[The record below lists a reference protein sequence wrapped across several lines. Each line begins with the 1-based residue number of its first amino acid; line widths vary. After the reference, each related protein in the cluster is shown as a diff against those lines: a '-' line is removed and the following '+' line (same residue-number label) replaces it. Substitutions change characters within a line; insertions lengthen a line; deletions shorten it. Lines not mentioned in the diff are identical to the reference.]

1 MIWRGYLDYVYT
13 TCGRCQR
20 KVPIGECEWD
30 DGILVCRVY
39 NCKDVAIN
47 GAFEY
52 RVAQECSKDRQEL
65 QPDPKLINPVDPAS
79 QIETISARA
88 GGF

>member
-1 MIWRGYLDYVYT
+1 MIWRGYLEHTYF
-13 TCGRCQR
+13 TCMRCQQ
-20 KVPIGECEWD
+20 KWPIEEMQWD
-30 DGILVCRVY
+30 DGLLVCTYR
-39 NCKDVAIN
+39 CKDAAIN

-52 RVAQECSKDRQEL
+52 RVAQEVSKDCQEL

-79 QIETISARA
+79 QIETISAVA